1 MTVPVSAYK
10 SLGPNEYRITP
21 FLAYAPHTYTYVSGS
36 TTNSTDVTVSLGVKF
51 DTASQGLRTEDSKYE
66 LFDSIVQTFYS
77 SIPYA
82 SYGIQSSSYHPT
94 GSVFVISATQDIFGE
109 EIKPGT
115 FTVKVGTSS
124 SIDDGYGN
132 LIVSES
138 GTGSKIG
145 RIFYDKGIAII
156 QPTSSITGGGLVR
169 DGICIVSGTSVQVQ
183 FTSSVE
189 LFEHNIRVKLN
200 PTDFIYSVYNP
211 SVNKAMFTG
220 STTINGSTITT
231 PLELMASRS
240 LYPFAMTNGLTPSQS
255 LYPYVTT
262 IGLYNQDNELLA
274 VAKLSNPIQRT
285 DYSVQTFVVKFD
297 T

>member
-1 MTVPVSAYK
+1 MTIPVTAYK
-10 SLGPNEYRITP
+10 SLSPNEYTVTP
-21 FLAYAPHTYTYVSGS
+21 FRAYASHVYTYVSGS
-36 TTNSTDVTVSLGVKF
+36 TSNSVDVQVSLGFKF
-51 DTASQGLRTEDSKYE
+51 DTASQGLRVEDDKYE
-66 LFDSIVQTFYS
+66 LFDSIAQSFYS

-94 GSVFVISATQDIFGE
+94 GSVIVISVTQDIFGE

-115 FTVKVGTSS
+115 FTVQVGTSS

-156 QPTSSITGGGLVR
+156 KPTSSIAGGGLTR
-169 DGICIVSGTSVQVQ
+169 DGICIVSGTNVQVQ
-183 FTSSVE
+183 LTSSVK

-200 PTDFIYSVYNP
+200 PTDFLYSVYNP
-211 SVNKAMFTG
+211 SANKNTVTG
-220 STTINGSTITT
+220 SNLTTTSSVT

-240 LYPFAMTNGLTPSQS
+240 LFPFARTDGMEPSQS
-255 LYPYVTT
+255 LYPYITT
-262 IGLYNQDNELLA
+262 IGLYNPDNELVA
-274 VAKLSNPIQRT
+274 VAKVSNPIQRT

>member
-1 MTVPVSAYK
+1 
-10 SLGPNEYRITP
+10 
-21 FLAYAPHTYTYVSGS
+21 
-36 TTNSTDVTVSLGVKF
+36 LGVKF
-51 DTASQGLRTEDSKYE
+51 DTASQGLRTEDSTYE

-77 SIPYA
+77 PIPYA
-82 SYGIQSSSYHPT
+82 SYGIQSSSYQPT

-145 RIFYDKGIAII
+145 RIFYDKGIAVI
-156 QPTSSITGGGLVR
+156 QPTSSIAGGGLVR
-169 DGICIVSGTSVQVQ
+169 GGICIVSGSSVQVQ
-183 FTSSVE
+183 FTSSVK

-220 STTINGSTITT
+220 STVINGGTSTT

-240 LYPFAMTNGLTPSQS
+240 LYPFAMTSSLTPSQS

-285 DYSVQTFVVKFD
+285 DYSIQTFVVKFD

>member
-1 MTVPVSAYK
+1 MTLPVTAYK
-10 SLGPNEYRITP
+10 SLAPNEYKITP
-21 FLAYAPHTYTYVSGS
+21 FRAYAPHVYTYVSGS
-36 TTNSTDVTVSLGVKF
+36 TSNSVDVQVSLGVKF
-51 DTASQGLRTEDSKYE
+51 DTASQGLRVENDAQE
-66 LFDSIVQTFYS
+66 LFDSVVQSFYS
-77 SIPYA
+77 PIPYA

-94 GSVFVISATQDIFGE
+94 GSVFVVSVTQDIFGE

-115 FTVKVGTSS
+115 LTIKVGTSS

-132 LIVSES
+132 LIISES

-156 QPTSSITGGGLVR
+156 QPTSSIAGRLTS
-169 DGICIVSGTSVQVQ
+169 DGICIVSGTNVQVQ
-183 FTSSVE
+183 FTSSVK
-189 LFEHNIRVKLN
+189 LFEHNIRVRLN

-211 SVNKAMFTG
+211 SVSKKMFTG
-220 STTINGSTITT
+220 SSVT
-231 PLELMASRS
+231 PLELI
-240 LYPFAMTNGLTPSQS
+240 TSQS
-255 LYPYVTT
+255 LYPYITT

-274 VAKLSNPIQRT
+274 VAKVSNPIQRT

>member
-1 MTVPVSAYK
+1 MTVPVTAYK
-10 SLGPNEYRITP
+10 SLAPNEYTITP
-21 FLAYAPHTYTYVSGS
+21 FRTYASHVYTYVSGS
-36 TTNSTDVTVSLGVKF
+36 TTNSIDVGVSLGVHF

-66 LFDSIVQTFYS
+66 LFDSIIQSFYS
-77 SIPYA
+77 TIPYS

-156 QPTSSITGGGLVR
+156 KPTSSIAGGGLVR
-169 DGICIVSGTSVQVQ
+169 NGICIVSGSSVQVQ
-183 FTSSVE
+183 FTSSVK

-200 PTDFIYSVYNP
+200 PTDFLYSVYNS
-211 SVNKAMFTG
+211 SVSKSMFTG
-220 STTINGSTITT
+220 STVT
-231 PLELMASRS
+231 PLELMAS
-240 LYPFAMTNGLTPSQS
+240 QS
-255 LYPYVTT
+255 LYPYITT
-262 IGLYNQDNELLA
+262 IGLYNQDNELMA